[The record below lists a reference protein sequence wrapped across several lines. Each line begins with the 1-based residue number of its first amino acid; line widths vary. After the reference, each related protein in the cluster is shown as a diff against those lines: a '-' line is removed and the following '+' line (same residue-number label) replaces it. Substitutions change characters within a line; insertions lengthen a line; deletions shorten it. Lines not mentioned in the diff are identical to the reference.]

1 MRLIMSSSSM
11 HIVHVRGVATW
22 FFFQFSFLT
31 LSISKWQSPNAKI
44 LTRKMQKGFGLCFAR
59 TPLCFSL
66 SVLLSCLLLAT
77 VHRSEC
83 LTVREFF
90 IANYLRC
97 CAASILEKLHFYAG
111 RKAPKL
117 LGAVRNGFCNVCAV
131 VSINDRDVDF
141 LLVLRAD
148 DRLGRGGRPGGRH
161 LDLWRSLYL
170 VSPRQPRETAGR
182 AAVAT
187 Q

>member
-1 MRLIMSSSSM
+1 MFDCE
-11 HIVHVRGVATW
+11 TD
-22 FFFQFSFLT
+22 T
-31 LSISKWQSPNAKI
+31 L
-44 LTRKMQKGFGLCFAR
+44 
-59 TPLCFSL
+59 
-66 SVLLSCLLLAT
+66 
-77 VHRSEC
+77 
-83 LTVREFF
+83 REFF

-161 LDLWRSLYL
+161 GRVGLA
-170 VSPRQPRETAGR
+170 QPGWQLPLRTD
-182 AAVAT
+182 
-187 Q
+187 